1 MDDLALVSLDAIWEE
16 LKNRYDG
23 VILCTVKSRDNKN
36 EERQLSFS
44 GGKFICIGLAEY
56 TKYKLIKEC
65 ERDIN
70 A

>member
-1 MDDLALVSLDAIWEE
+1 MEDLSLVSADAIWEE

-23 VILCTVKSRDNKN
+23 VILCTVKNKDNKH

-56 TKYKLIKEC
+56 SKYKLIDSC
-65 ERDIN
+65 EDEDV
-70 A
+70 